1 MKDQQ
6 MNNIGTQEEVNNA
19 TRWQENA
26 QQDGNNVPS
35 PGKNEGV
42 GTNDKPLTTEGFH
55 TLLAANTFK
64 LSKLRVA
71 YATEITDLQQEYDNT
86 LDRILEKKHQA
97 NFELREARDEF
108 EKAKEEYE
116 QTLRDLE
123 RERNEAGQ
131 AYNKGKAEAKNC
143 WSVDNETIQSERHNL
158 FERFRKSGGV
168 LSQGTEGL
176 LHPSWTREKKGGMS
190 DEEK

>member
-6 MNNIGTQEEVNNA
+6 TNNIGTQEEVNNA
-19 TRWQENA
+19 TPWQENA
-26 QQDGNNVPS
+26 QQDGNNMPS
-35 PGKNEGV
+35 PGKNESV

-64 LSKLRVA
+64 LSQLRAA
-71 YATEITDLQQEYDNT
+71 YATEIADLQQEYDDT
-86 LDRILEKKHQA
+86 LDKILEKEHQA

-116 QTLRDLE
+116 QTLRDLK

-131 AYNKGKAEAKNC
+131 TYNKGKAEAKNR
-143 WSVDNETIQSERHNL
+143 WTVSNEEIQSERHNI

-176 LHPSWTREKKGGMS
+176 LHPAWTREKKGGMS
-190 DEEK
+190 DE

>member
-19 TRWQENA
+19 TPWQENA

-35 PGKNEGV
+35 PGKNESV

-64 LSKLRVA
+64 LSKLRTA
-71 YATEITDLQQEYDNT
+71 YATEIADLQKEYDDT
-86 LDRILEKKHQA
+86 LDGILDREHLA
-97 NFELREARDEF
+97 NFELREVRDEY

-116 QTLRDLE
+116 QTLRNLK
-123 RERNEAGQ
+123 RQRNEAGQ
-131 AYNKGKAEAKNC
+131 AYNKGKAEAKNR
-143 WSVDNETIQSERHNL
+143 WTVDNETIQSERHNL

-168 LSQGTEGL
+168 LPQGTEGL
-176 LHPSWTREKKGGMS
+176 LHPSWAREKKGGMS
-190 DEEK
+190 DE

>member
-86 LDRILEKKHQA
+86 LDRILEKEHQA

-116 QTLRDLE
+116 QTLRDLK

-131 AYNKGKAEAKNC
+131 AYNKGKAEDKNC

-190 DEEK
+190 DE

>member
-6 MNNIGTQEEVNNA
+6 TNNIGTQEEVNNA
-19 TRWQENA
+19 LLEQETA
-26 QQDGNNVPS
+26 QTEGNNVPQS
-35 PGKNEGV
+35 GNNESAGK
-42 GTNDKPLTTEGFH
+42 NDKPLTTEAFH

-64 LSKLRVA
+64 LSKLRAA
-71 YATEITDLQQEYDNT
+71 YATEITDLQQEYDDT
-86 LDRILEKKHQA
+86 LDAILEKEHQA

-116 QTLRDLE
+116 QTLRDLK

-131 AYNKGKAEAKNC
+131 TYNKGKAEAKNR
-143 WSVDNETIQSERHNL
+143 WTVDNETIQSERHNL

-190 DEEK
+190 DEQ

>member
-1 MKDQQ
+1 MENNNNQVQNNAAAQAAQSQASD
-6 MNNIGTQEEVNNA
+6 NIGAQQEVNNEG
-19 TRWQENA
+19 T
-26 QQDGNNVPS
+26 
-35 PGKNEGV
+35 GKNG
-42 GTNDKPLTTEGFH
+42 KPLTTEGFH
-55 TLLAANTFK
+55 TLLAANTLK
-64 LSKLRVA
+64 LSKLRAA

-86 LDRILEKKHQA
+86 LDTILEKEHQA

-108 EKAKEEYE
+108 EKAKEDYE
-116 QTLRDLE
+116 QTLRDLK

-131 AYNKGKAEAKNC
+131 TYNKGKAEAKNR

-176 LHPSWTREKKGGMS
+176 LHPAWTREKKGGMS
-190 DEEK
+190 DERE

>member
-19 TRWQENA
+19 TPWQENA

-35 PGKNEGV
+35 PGKNEDV
-42 GTNDKPLTTEGFH
+42 GTNDKPLTTGAFH
-55 TLLAANTFK
+55 TLLAANTLK
-64 LSKLRVA
+64 LSKLRAA

-86 LDRILEKKHQA
+86 LDTILEKEHQA

-116 QTLRDLE
+116 QTLRDLK

-131 AYNKGKAEAKNC
+131 TYNKGKAEAKNR
-143 WSVDNETIQSERHNL
+143 WTVDNETIQSERHNL

-176 LHPSWTREKKGGMS
+176 LHPAWTREKKGGMS
-190 DEEK
+190 DE

>member
-6 MNNIGTQEEVNNA
+6 MNNIGIQEEVNNA

-64 LSKLRVA
+64 LSKLRTA
-71 YATEITDLQQEYDNT
+71 YATEIADLQKEYDDT
-86 LDRILEKKHQA
+86 LDGILDREHLA
-97 NFELREARDEF
+97 NFELREVRDEY

-116 QTLRDLE
+116 QTLRDLK
-123 RERNEAGQ
+123 RQRNEAGQ
-131 AYNKGKAEAKNC
+131 AYNKGKAEAKNR
-143 WSVDNETIQSERHNL
+143 WTVDNETIQSERHNL

-190 DEEK
+190 DE